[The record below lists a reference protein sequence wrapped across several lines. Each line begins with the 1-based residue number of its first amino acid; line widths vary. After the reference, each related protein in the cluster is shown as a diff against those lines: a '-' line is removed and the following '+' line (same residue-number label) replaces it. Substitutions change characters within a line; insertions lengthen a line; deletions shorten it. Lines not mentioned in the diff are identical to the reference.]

1 MLNNKED
8 YALFFLIIILV
19 SYLMM
24 NKEKFTN
31 SSALPPPVCKPY
43 LEKLCNGKC
52 MPSYFSF
59 CPSGTKICR
68 AGLYI

>member
-1 MLNNKED
+1 
-8 YALFFLIIILV
+8 
-19 SYLMM
+19 MM

-68 AGLYI
+68 AGCIYNNLSCCDKFSDVVGI